1 MASESYLV
9 QLLSDSNLPT
19 GGFIASGGL
28 ESYHAHGFLPPHD
41 TCLLYT
47 SDAADE

>member
-1 MASESYLV
+1 MATESYLV

-28 ESYHAHGFLPPHD
+28 ESSHALGFRPPPGPVSP
-41 TCLLYT
+41 TI
-47 SDAADE
+47 S